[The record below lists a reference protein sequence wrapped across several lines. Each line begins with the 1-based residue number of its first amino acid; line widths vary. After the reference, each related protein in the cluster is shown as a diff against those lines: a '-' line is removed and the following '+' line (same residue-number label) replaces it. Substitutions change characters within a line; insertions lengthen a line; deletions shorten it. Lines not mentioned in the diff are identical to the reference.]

1 MEIIFCC
8 GTKCLSMFGL
18 AKHILESVE
27 GQGSRTK
34 TLDFSLIHPFF
45 SGMHMTE
52 FFCSIKSPFLN

>member
-1 MEIIFCC
+1 
-8 GTKCLSMFGL
+8 MFGL
-18 AKHILESVE
+18 AKNILESVE